1 MSVENDFPQKQRA
14 LVLQGGGA
22 LGAYEA
28 GAISVLCEHLIDND
42 KVRKN
47 NNNNEKDGPLF
58 DVVAGTSIGAMN
70 AAVLVSNVV
79 NRKKTWKEAAEV
91 LAHFWTDEA
100 KEEEKKGG
108 LSSTPDFSKWL
119 LDEKGKPK
127 IFNASAEAVR
137 KYYSVKQYFFAG
149 APNFFHP
156 KKTVELDARFQDNND
171 IFGNK
176 WQVYN
181 SKPLEE
187 TIIRYSK
194 AESGKKKDD
203 DELRIATSWDKRQP
217 RLLVISLDVAD
228 GKTVALDSYHSEV
241 EDPGN

>member
-1 MSVENDFPQKQRA
+1 MSVVNDLPQKQRA

-28 GAISVLCEHLIDND
+28 GAISVLCEHIDND
-42 KVRKN
+42 KGKN
-47 NNNNEKDGPLF
+47 NNNNEKDGSLF

-108 LSSTPDFSKWL
+108 LSSTPDFSIWL

-137 KYYSVKQYFFAG
+137 KYYSVKQYFFDG
-149 APNFFHP
+149 APNFFVLKNQLSLIP
-156 KKTVELDARFQDNND
+156 DSKIIM
-171 IFGNK
+171 IF
-176 WQVYN
+176 
-181 SKPLEE
+181 
-187 TIIRYSK
+187 
-194 AESGKKKDD
+194 
-203 DELRIATSWDKRQP
+203 
-217 RLLVISLDVAD
+217 LVINGKFIVA
-228 GKTVALDSYHSEV
+228 SR
-241 EDPGN
+241 